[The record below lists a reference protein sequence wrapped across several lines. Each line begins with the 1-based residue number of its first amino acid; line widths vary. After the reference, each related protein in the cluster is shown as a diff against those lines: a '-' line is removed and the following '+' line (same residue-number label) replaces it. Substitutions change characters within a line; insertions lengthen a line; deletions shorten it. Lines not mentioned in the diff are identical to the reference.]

1 MGVKSLWQLLEPCG
15 RRIPIE
21 ALRNQRLAVDASGWL
36 YQFLKAMRDDKGELL
51 HNAHLLGFLRRIC
64 RLLFH
69 HIRPIFVFDGTA
81 PALKRS
87 TAVSRQRQRD
97 HQAAKLRKAAEKLL
111 LNRIKQSLVSNND
124 LDSENDAMPTVHQ
137 AEISEKVVS
146 KHPMEVDVNVNHT
159 TEAQEDS
166 EKVDD
171 ELSDEFLAMV
181 PEEGDLDPE
190 VLSTLPTS
198 MQVELLLRARERQ
211 TAANRA
217 KFEMH
222 AQQPSTFSEFQL
234 QQYLKNSN
242 LRRRLNGIQN
252 EVNAR
257 QTVGDGRRIAAQAD
271 RQYVLQTEQPI
282 QITIS
287 EKNRTGN
294 VQLKK
299 AAEMVTVTFEM
310 TEDELDRLES
320 SDDFEWEDADEKW
333 QPTYQSEKEPK
344 TTKQKQKYWTLSH
357 GFQMG
362 RKLGEWGSEFKET
375 NLEPRAAISDW
386 GEEEEEEQQLE
397 EAIRLSLIPEMSS
410 DGNNTKGSPDL
421 LPLTNAV
428 VNNLNKESTNG
439 TFEELKPASIHSRH
453 GKEPLSNT
461 DISKPV
467 MVVDKKET
475 VGSIVKKTVAAKLA
489 LSSGVSGPSDKTQ
502 INCTESK
509 PESSRQLHATAYHKN
524 APALDNRKDRSER
537 KSQPG
542 QGIVLITESIPN
554 FSQGNPIPDT
564 KRQTLQNVELPSPSG
579 PSVEKITASKGELET
594 DTLGPIMERTM
605 RQVTYPQSL
614 PSDNK
619 CGHLSIADLEK
630 EENSLRDEIRAAGG
644 AADAPTQEMYTECQE
659 LLTLFGIPYIVAPGE
674 AEAQCSWL
682 NSIGLVDG
690 VITDDN
696 DAFLFG
702 ADRVLRHIFDEKRYV
717 EEYRAADIATELGLN
732 KDRLIKMAL
741 LLGSDYTEGVMGVGI
756 VNAVEIVH
764 AFEGDMERFKT
775 WLDEP
780 STEVMAIM
788 RAENSK
794 KADPH
799 ASEATMEFKA
809 KHQGAKRAWSL
820 PAGFPSKAVI
830 DAYEAPEI
838 DGKKESFIFG
848 RPDLDSLRDFCHINF
863 GWQTDKTDAH
873 LLPVLK
879 IYDERQTQATMDTF
893 LSFKQRFAKI
903 RSKRLQKAIAGV
915 SKRKSDKI
923 MLNEET
929 SKEKA
934 PTRSGKR
941 LKPSGKETDKEEF

>member
-36 YQFLKAMRDDKGELL
+36 YQFLKAMRDDRGEVLR
-51 HNAHLLGFLRRIC
+51 NAHLLGFFRRIC
-64 RLLFH
+64 RLIFH

-87 TAVSRQRQRD
+87 TAVGRRRQRD

-111 LNRIKQSLVSNND
+111 LNQMKQRLVSNNA
-124 LDSENDAMPTVHQ
+124 LDSENGVTSTVHQ
-137 AEISEKVVS
+137 AGILEKVVS
-146 KHPMEVDVNVNHT
+146 KQHMEVDVNGNST
-159 TEAQEDS
+159 TEVQEDS

-171 ELSDEFLAMV
+171 EPSDEFLAML

-222 AQQPSTFSEFQL
+222 AQQPSSFSEFQL

-252 EVNAR
+252 EVNNR
-257 QTVGDGRRIAAQAD
+257 QTVGEGRRIAAEAD

-282 QITIS
+282 QATVA
-287 EKNRTGN
+287 EKNRTEN
-294 VQLKK
+294 VQLEKEPK
-299 AAEMVTVTFEM
+299 MLTVTFEM
-310 TEDELDRLES
+310 KEDELDRLES
-320 SDDFEWEDADEKW
+320 SDDFEWEDTDEKW

-344 TTKQKQKYWTLSH
+344 TTTQKQKYWTLSH

-362 RKLGEWGSEFKET
+362 RKLGEWGSESNET
-375 NLEPRAAISDW
+375 ELEPRAAIRNQ
-386 GEEEEEEQQLE
+386 EEEEEQLQ
-397 EAIRLSLIPEMSS
+397 EAIRLSLIPLMSS
-410 DGNNTKGSPDL
+410 NGNNNKGTPKP
-421 LPLTNAV
+421 LPLTNAI
-428 VNNLNKESTNG
+428 VNNLNSTNG
-439 TFEELKPASIHSRH
+439 TFEELEPASIHGRH

-467 MVVDKKET
+467 MTVDKKET
-475 VGSIVKKTVAAKLA
+475 VGSIIEKTVAIKLP
-489 LSSGVSGPSDKTQ
+489 LPSSISGPSDKTQ
-502 INCTESK
+502 MNRTNTK
-509 PESSRQLHATAYHKN
+509 LESSRQLHATDNHKN
-524 APALDNRKDRSER
+524 TPALDDIKDRSDSELQPAQGLVLVTNSILNY
-537 KSQPG
+537 SQ
-542 QGIVLITESIPN
+542 EK
-554 FSQGNPIPDT
+554 PIPDI
-564 KRQTLQNVELPSPSG
+564 KRQTLQNVELPSPAG
-579 PSVEKITASKGELET
+579 VEKITAAKEQLET
-594 DTLGPIMERTM
+594 DRLGSIMEATM
-605 RQVTYPQSL
+605 RQVVFPQSL
-614 PSDNK
+614 PLDNK
-619 CGHLSIADLEK
+619 CGHFSIADLEK
-630 EENSLRDEIRAAGG
+630 EENSLRVEIRAAGG

-674 AEAQCSWL
+674 AEAQCAWL

-702 ADRVLRHIFDEKRYV
+702 AHRVLRHIFDEKRYV

-732 KDRLIKMAL
+732 KDRLIRMAL

-764 AFEGDMERFKT
+764 SFEGDMERFKT

-780 STEVMAIM
+780 SKEVMALM
-788 RAENSK
+788 RAEDSK
-794 KADPH
+794 EADPH
-799 ASEATMEFKA
+799 ANEAAMEFKA

-830 DAYEAPEI
+830 DAYEAPQI
-838 DGKKESFIFG
+838 DAKKEKFVFG

-863 GWQTDKTDAH
+863 GWQTDKTDEH

-915 SKRKSDKI
+915 SKRKSDRI

-929 SKEKA
+929 PKEKA

-941 LKPSGKETDKEEF
+941 LKALGKETDEEES

>member
-1 MGVKSLWQLLEPCG
+1 M
-15 RRIPIE
+15 
-21 ALRNQRLAVDASGWL
+21 
-36 YQFLKAMRDDKGELL
+36 
-51 HNAHLLGFLRRIC
+51 
-64 RLLFH
+64 
-69 HIRPIFVFDGTA
+69 
-81 PALKRS
+81 
-87 TAVSRQRQRD
+87 
-97 HQAAKLRKAAEKLL
+97 
-111 LNRIKQSLVSNND
+111 KQSFVSNND
-124 LDSENDAMPTVHQ
+124 LDSKNDVTPTVHQ

-146 KHPMEVDVNVNHT
+146 KQHMEVDVNVNN

-166 EKVDD
+166 EKIDD
-171 ELSDEFLAMV
+171 ELSDEFLAML

-198 MQVELLLRARERQ
+198 VQVELLLRARERQ

-222 AQQPSTFSEFQL
+222 AQQPSSFSEFQL

-242 LRRRLNGIQN
+242 LRRRLNGIQYELN
-252 EVNAR
+252 DR
-257 QTVGDGRRIAAQAD
+257 QTVGEGRRIAAQAD

-282 QITIS
+282 QTTVS
-287 EKNRTGN
+287 EKNMTGN
-294 VQLKK
+294 VQLEKSPK
-299 AAEMVTVTFEM
+299 MLTVTFEM
-310 TEDELDRLES
+310 TEDEIDRLES

-344 TTKQKQKYWTLSH
+344 TTRQKQKYWTLSH

-362 RKLGEWGSEFKET
+362 RKLGEWGSKFKET
-375 NLEPRAAISDW
+375 NLEPRDAIRDW
-386 GEEEEEEQQLE
+386 REEEEEEEGQQQLQ

-410 DGNNTKGSPDL
+410 DGNNTEGTPTL

-428 VNNLNKESTNG
+428 VDNLNKESTNG

-467 MVVDKKET
+467 MVVDNKEA
-475 VGSIVKKTVAAKLA
+475 VGSIVKKTVAIKLP
-489 LSSGVSGPSDKTQ
+489 LSSGVSGPSDETQ
-502 INCTESK
+502 INCTETK
-509 PESSRQLHATAYHKN
+509 PESSRQLHATHYHKN
-524 APALDNRKDRSER
+524 APALDNRNDRSES

-542 QGIVLITESIPN
+542 QGIVLITDSIPN
-554 FSQGNPIPDT
+554 SSQENPIPDT
-564 KRQTLQNVELPSPSG
+564 KRQTLQNGELPSPSG
-579 PSVEKITASKGELET
+579 SCVGKITAAKRQLET
-594 DTLGPIMERTM
+594 DRLGPIMKETM
-605 RQVTYPQSL
+605 RQVMYPQKL

-630 EENSLRDEIRAAGG
+630 EENSLRVEIRAAGG
-644 AADAPTQEMYTECQE
+644 AAAAPTQEMYTECQE

-780 STEVMAIM
+780 SKEVMALV

-794 KADPH
+794 EADPH
-799 ASEATMEFKA
+799 ANEATMEFKA

-830 DAYEAPEI
+830 DAYESPEI
-838 DGKKESFIFG
+838 DGKKENFTFG
-848 RPDLDSLRDFCHINF
+848 RPDLDSLRDFCRINF
-863 GWQTDKTDAH
+863 GWQTDKTDEH

-915 SKRKSDKI
+915 SKRRSDQI

-941 LKPSGKETDKEEF
+941 LKPSGKETGKVEF